1 MIGNRFQ
8 NFLQVAQASF
18 LMTIAVKEM
27 QDYIAK
33 ENQGPMFSV
42 ENFLFCLQ
50 NFDRYKASRMVM
62 DCLFVF
68 DDHSITRMA
77 VAICSILAA
86 KISTVQTT
94 WLGTKR
100 NMVVS
105 FVRFIEKFRH
115 ILVLGFSTKCHLGF
129 MLCNFCH
136 VGSHA

>member
-1 MIGNRFQ
+1 
-8 NFLQVAQASF
+8 
-18 LMTIAVKEM
+18 
-27 QDYIAK
+27 
-33 ENQGPMFSV
+33 
-42 ENFLFCLQ
+42 
-50 NFDRYKASRMVM
+50 MVM

-105 FVRFIEKFRH
+105 LNLLSTGTAKEMIED
-115 ILVLGFSTKCHLGF
+115 TMC
-129 MLCNFCH
+129 
-136 VGSHA
+136 SHPNSFFLN